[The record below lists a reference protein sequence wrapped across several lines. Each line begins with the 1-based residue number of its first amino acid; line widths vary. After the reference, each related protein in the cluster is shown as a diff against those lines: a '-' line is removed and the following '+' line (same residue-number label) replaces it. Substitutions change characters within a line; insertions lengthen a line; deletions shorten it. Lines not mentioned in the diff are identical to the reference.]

1 MSGPE
6 TLVHEDELPEPPFEP
21 SLITDTLKLFA
32 KAVRAHQLYLPNN
45 PMHARAIDAVRE
57 SFATLWEN
65 TDSLTVQI
73 TDSDLRWFARP
84 VLDEPG
90 RTSDSL
96 PWMFFKDGIR
106 ELSMHSGFE
115 GDELIV
121 LLDMIQRARLGSA
134 DDDDLLTLLWEH
146 DFDFLQYRYV
156 DVSLMSGVVVEP
168 IPRHEPV
175 DRVAS
180 PITAEGGEKELLSSA
195 SVARMDEYDSTLYF
209 LDDGEIQYLNDEI
222 RKDFSGDLRAHVI
235 ASLLDTFEIETDPT
249 VREEVLGI
257 LDGLFLLLLSLTQFR
272 TAAYL
277 IREAAVTAA
286 RAPELVDSQRRRLVA
301 LGERLTDADALEQL
315 LIALEDTPLRPPQ
328 NDLNELFMQLR
339 PNALETVLGWIAR
352 TRNTELRALL
362 EGAGSRLASSH
373 SAELV
378 RLISI
383 DDTVV
388 AFEAIRRSGA
398 MRATAAVP
406 ALSKTI
412 AHGEPELRLAAAT
425 ALAEIGTPGAMQAL
439 ENALVHADR
448 EVRIAT
454 VRALAAQP
462 YTAAAPKIQEILRSK
477 ELRESNLSEK
487 MAFFEAYGELCGDEG
502 VSFLDGILNARRLFG
517 RRGNPEL
524 RACAAMALGK
534 AGTQRAIEA
543 LQRAGADADPLV
555 RNAVSRAVRGG

>member
-1 MSGPE
+1 
-6 TLVHEDELPEPPFEP
+6 
-21 SLITDTLKLFA
+21 
-32 KAVRAHQLYLPNN
+32 
-45 PMHARAIDAVRE
+45 
-57 SFATLWEN
+57 
-65 TDSLTVQI
+65 
-73 TDSDLRWFARP
+73 
-84 VLDEPG
+84 
-90 RTSDSL
+90 
-96 PWMFFKDGIR
+96 
-106 ELSMHSGFE
+106 
-115 GDELIV
+115 
-121 LLDMIQRARLGSA
+121 
-134 DDDDLLTLLWEH
+134 
-146 DFDFLQYRYV
+146 
-156 DVSLMSGVVVEP
+156 
-168 IPRHEPV
+168 
-175 DRVAS
+175 
-180 PITAEGGEKELLSSA
+180 
-195 SVARMDEYDSTLYF
+195 
-209 LDDGEIQYLNDEI
+209 
-222 RKDFSGDLRAHVI
+222 VI
-235 ASLLDTFEIETDPT
+235 ASLLDTFETEADPT

-277 IREAAVTAA
+277 IREATVTAG
-286 RAPELVDSQRRRLVA
+286 RALELVDSQRRRLLA
-301 LGERLTDADALEQL
+301 LGERLSDADALEQL
-315 LIALEDTPLRPPQ
+315 LLALEDTPLRPPQ

-383 DDTVV
+383 DDSIV

-412 AHGEPELRLAAAT
+412 AHGEPEMRLAAAT

-439 ENALVHADR
+439 ENALADADR

-487 MAFFEAYGELCGDEG
+487 MAFFEAYGELCGDAG
-502 VSFLDGILNARRLFG
+502 VSFLDGILNARGLFG

-543 LQRAGADADPLV
+543 LQRAGADSDPLV